1 MIDVTP
7 QIKDKILKKYNYT
20 CQKCGFVDSLGEE
33 VLVHVMAR
41 GFKDREYTENLLIV
55 LCKIC
60 DKFAPVEEK
69 YFNTY
74 IAEKIP
80 FEILDTF
87 RKAIKSTSKRTKKG
101 MQRALLEGK
110 TLGRAPK
117 GYNVIDGKLVIN
129 EAEMLIVKK
138 IFEDYNNGLGLRE
151 ISRKYNMSAPGIKKV
166 LENKIYKIN
175 LLE

>member
-1 MIDVTP
+1 MIDVTL

-20 CQKCGFVDSLGEE
+20 CQKCGYRDELGED
-33 VLVHVMAR
+33 VLVHVIAR
-41 GFKDREYTENLLIV
+41 GFKDREYGEELLIV

-74 IAEKIP
+74 INEKIP
-80 FEILDTF
+80 FEMLETF

-101 MQRALLEGK
+101 MQQAKIEGK

-117 GYNVIDGKLVIN
+117 GYDVVNGKLVVN

-138 IFEDYNNGLGLRE
+138 IFEDNKNGIGLRE
-151 ISRKYNMSAPGIKKV
+151 IARRYNMSAPGVKKV
-166 LENKIYKIN
+166 LENKVYGI
-175 LLE
+175 

>member
-7 QIKDKILKKYNYT
+7 QIRDKILKKYDYT
-20 CQKCGFVDSLGEE
+20 CQKCGFRDELGEE

-41 GFKDREYTENLLIV
+41 GFKDREYTEELLIV

-74 IAEKIP
+74 INEKIDWK
-80 FEILDTF
+80 ILGTY
-87 RKAIKSTSKRTKKG
+87 RKALKTTSKRTKKG
-101 MQRALLEGK
+101 MQQAKLEGK

-117 GYNVIDGKLVIN
+117 GYDVIDGKLVVN
-129 EAEMLIVKK
+129 ESEMIIVKK
-138 IFEDYNNGLGLRE
+138 IFEDYTNGTGLRE
-151 ISRKYNMSAPGIKKV
+151 IARRYNMSAPGVKKV
-166 LENKIYKIN
+166 LENKIY
-175 LLE
+175 